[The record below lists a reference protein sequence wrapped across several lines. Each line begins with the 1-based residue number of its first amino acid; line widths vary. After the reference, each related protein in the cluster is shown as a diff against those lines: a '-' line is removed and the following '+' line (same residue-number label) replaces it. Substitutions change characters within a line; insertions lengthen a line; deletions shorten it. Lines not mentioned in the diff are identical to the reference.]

1 MSPRDPRAVPC
12 HPALCLAPRVRP
24 WQRPRAPGAGGCY
37 GAASHRL
44 PPTPVSFE
52 ALATIFIALAVGS
65 FAKSVTGLG
74 LPLIA
79 VPVMATVLGVQTAV
93 VTMVFPSTVT
103 NAILLWTHRRAAQR
117 LSNLVPLIAFG
128 VLGTIVGT
136 WGLSRLDDG
145 LLSLFLAAWVAFYLV
160 YAALKPKVE
169 LGPRASRILAPPVG
183 IVAGLLQ
190 GTMGT
195 CSPIIGPYVHAYRL
209 EPSAYIFAVTSFFM
223 TVSLA
228 QIVSMIQLDLF
239 TTERVYGGLLA
250 LVPALAVMP
259 IAIHL
264 SKRMSRSVFDT
275 VIKVMLVGIGLKLA
289 AHGLF
294 GW

>member
-1 MSPRDPRAVPC
+1 
-12 HPALCLAPRVRP
+12 
-24 WQRPRAPGAGGCY
+24 
-37 GAASHRL
+37 
-44 PPTPVSFE
+44 VSFE